1 MWHRLAI
8 ASVFLLALLAA
19 GPDARVSVTSNPPT
33 VQVRHFDPRNLPD
46 PPPPLPQGLSAC
58 TQWELTYQA
67 DIQWTVLGETRANG
81 GHFARLRVDSI
92 SLNLH
97 VPITIWLPN
106 GASARLKAHEDGHRD
121 IVERH
126 YAGAQQ
132 AMEQAARKQIGQVVV
147 GSGPTVEAARQAA
160 MDVVNRRLEDAHKTM
175 VIEPASAVSRIY
187 DELTDHGRRLLPTA
201 QQAVEKAFAQ
211 HATRPAT
218 TRAAKPVR

>member
-1 MWHRLAI
+1 MWHRPALV
-8 ASVFLLALLAA
+8 SVCLLTLLAA
-19 GPDARVSVTSNPPT
+19 EPVSRVWVTADPPT
-33 VQVRHFDPRNLPD
+33 VQVRYFDPRNLPD

-67 DIQWTVLGETRANG
+67 DIRWTVLGETRGND

-92 SLNLH
+92 AIVLRA
-97 VPITIWLPN
+97 PITIWLPN
-106 GASARLKAHEDGHRD
+106 GASARLKDHEDGHRA

-160 MDVVNRRLEDAHKTM
+160 IDVVNRRLEDAHKTM
-175 VIEPASAVSRIY
+175 VLEPASAVSRIY
-187 DELTDHGRRLLPTA
+187 DELTDHGRRLQPTA
-201 QQAVEKAFAQ
+201 RQAVEMAFARF
-211 HATRPAT
+211 AAGPAT
-218 TRAAKPVR
+218 TRAAHPPR